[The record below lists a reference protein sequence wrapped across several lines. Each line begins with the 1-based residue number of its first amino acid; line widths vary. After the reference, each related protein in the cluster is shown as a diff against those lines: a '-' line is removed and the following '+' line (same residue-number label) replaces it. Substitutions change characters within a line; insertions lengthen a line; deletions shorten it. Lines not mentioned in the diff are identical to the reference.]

1 MIAHHGAQ
9 AAHSAALSMGNFQQ
23 MPSMMIVLGI
33 MGLAPFI
40 AVMVTSFVKLVVVL
54 SLVRNA
60 LGTQQTPPN
69 MVINGLA
76 IILTLYIMA
85 PVGSQMAEIAAKD
98 EASFSS
104 PAGLAKNL
112 GTLAEPLRQFMYK
125 HSNPRERA
133 FFMKSAAAI
142 WPKEMAEK
150 LKDGDLLV
158 LVPSFTV
165 SELTSAFVMGFFIYL
180 PFIVIDLVV
189 SNVLMAMGMM
199 MVSPMTISLPI
210 KLLLFVLIDGWAR
223 LTHSL
228 ILSYG

>member
-1 MIAHHGAQ
+1 MSPQILDLGGLQELPTKMI
-9 AAHSAALSMGNFQQ
+9 L
-23 MPSMMIVLGI
+23 LGLLG
-33 MGLAPFI
+33 MAPFI

-85 PVGSQMAEIAAKD
+85 PVGSQMADIAAKD
-98 EASFSS
+98 EAMFSS
-104 PAGLAKNL
+104 PARLVKNMGNL
-112 GTLAEPLRQFMYK
+112 VEPLRQFMEK

-133 FFMKSAAAI
+133 FFVKSAVSI
-142 WPKEMAEK
+142 WPKEMAAKVKES
-150 LKDGDLLV
+150 DLLV
-158 LVPSFTV
+158 LIPSFTV
-165 SELTSAFVMGFFIYL
+165 SELTAAFAIGFFIYL

-228 ILSYG
+228 VLSYG